1 MVNHSCT
8 VPHLQHVVSCRT
20 SLGGHSVVV
29 LKVQLGLIWLPY
41 DDRLLQLVASPVWFL
56 HEWVRE
62 FHYISAKV
70 TASYTSVMFM
80 RLTLWPCH
88 VMSQQCLLHWQS
100 HLSKPYAAGKWE
112 LTVFQCYCNQLVAGI
127 FLETMDIK
135 ANVWL
140 PSQGLNIDYLNI
152 AQISRCNWVQ
162 TALTHNYGQSGWS
175 FFLQH
180 RKRNSCLPVQH
191 TAHRQI
197 MQVGQ
202 FGSCIVIA
210 WSGNDQA
217 AFQSTHTFI

>member
-1 MVNHSCT
+1 MTGYFSLLLLLSGFYIGESESFTTFLQRWQPHIHQWCSCNS
-8 VPHLQHVVSCRT
+8 PS
-20 SLGGHSVVV
+20 G
-29 LKVQLGLIWLPY
+29 
-41 DDRLLQLVASPVWFL
+41 LVAW
-56 HEWVRE
+56 
-62 FHYISAKV
+62 
-70 TASYTSVMFM
+70 
-80 RLTLWPCH
+80 CH
-88 VMSQQCLLHWQS
+88 SNVCFTGSQS
-100 HLSKPYAAGKWE
+100 HLSKLYAAGKWE

-152 AQISRCNWVQ
+152 VQISGCNWVQ
-162 TALTHNYGQSGWS
+162 TALPHNYGQSGWS

-202 FGSCIVIA
+202 CGSCIVIA
-210 WSGNDQA
+210 WSGNDQT